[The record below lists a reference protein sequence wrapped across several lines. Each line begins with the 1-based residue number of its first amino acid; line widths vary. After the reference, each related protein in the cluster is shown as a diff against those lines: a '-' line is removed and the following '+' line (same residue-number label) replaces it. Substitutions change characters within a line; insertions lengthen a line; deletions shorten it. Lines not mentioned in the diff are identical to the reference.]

1 MARGTPV
8 SIGGIDFPRK
18 GDALQHLRVMLWRY
32 SPGDRVSEDDTA
44 FLKAALPRHP
54 EADEKIGAGIDHFL
68 VRSDEYGKQ
77 CFWVVRTDST
87 TDRFSYKSLV

>member
-1 MARGTPV
+1 MARGISV

-18 GDALQHLRVMLWRY
+18 GDALEYLRLMLWRY

-54 EADEKIGAGIDHFL
+54 EADEKIGAGIDYFL

-77 CFWVVRTDST
+77 CFWVVRTDNT